1 GGRSVAGGG
10 RARRHDRQRGGAA
23 AGGPPDHRH
32 AERSAVLAGLRAVR
46 GLRRDPVAVC
56 GRHGRAA
63 RAPHLPGLPAVREEG
78 GEMAAS
84 FSLLALIG
92 LNAAAAA
99 FGSARADPTQEF
111 GPLWNVVIAL
121 DVLNTVIV
129 L

>member
-1 GGRSVAGGG
+1 
-10 RARRHDRQRGGAA
+10 
-23 AGGPPDHRH
+23 
-32 AERSAVLAGLRAVR
+32 
-46 GLRRDPVAVC
+46 
-56 GRHGRAA
+56 
-63 RAPHLPGLPAVREEG
+63 
-78 GEMAAS
+78 MAAS

-129 L
+129 LYYLWRIWFRERAS